1 MITWNDGIEYLPDGA
16 PLREIAQ
23 RNVWTSSAWISPD
36 GRAFRRY
43 VDAVTEI
50 ISWEPIPM
58 SVDAETQMR
67 IGMHV
72 SGTWM
77 SNTTAIA
84 TAWLYRNPLSQTRV
98 RVLDPA
104 VPDVLNLAW
113 GDPEINPEAGAEF
126 KNETWKPLK
135 WKIGPVQCD
144 AKYRI
149 SSLGR
154 LKNPVGKI
162 TRGHAAHK
170 TRWAAVKGVGLVD
183 LKEASSLNPK
193 KTVSPRVHAAVLAL
207 YDGVPVAEHAL
218 WQRISLKLAWQYYCL
233 AIALVQDRKIGRT
246 QISPDLW
253 RLLQD
258 MCGDS
263 VLGGK
268 LTELQIVVST
278 TLSRN
283 ISFEELRFARICSI

>member
-104 VPDVLNLAW
+104 VPDVRNLAW
-113 GDPEINPEAGAEF
+113 GDP
-126 KNETWKPLK
+126 K
-135 WKIGPVQCD
+135 
-144 AKYRI
+144 
-149 SSLGR
+149 
-154 LKNPVGKI
+154 
-162 TRGHAAHK
+162 
-170 TRWAAVKGVGLVD
+170 
-183 LKEASSLNPK
+183 
-193 KTVSPRVHAAVLAL
+193 
-207 YDGVPVAEHAL
+207 
-218 WQRISLKLAWQYYCL
+218 
-233 AIALVQDRKIGRT
+233 
-246 QISPDLW
+246 
-253 RLLQD
+253 
-258 MCGDS
+258 
-263 VLGGK
+263 
-268 LTELQIVVST
+268 
-278 TLSRN
+278 
-283 ISFEELRFARICSI
+283 